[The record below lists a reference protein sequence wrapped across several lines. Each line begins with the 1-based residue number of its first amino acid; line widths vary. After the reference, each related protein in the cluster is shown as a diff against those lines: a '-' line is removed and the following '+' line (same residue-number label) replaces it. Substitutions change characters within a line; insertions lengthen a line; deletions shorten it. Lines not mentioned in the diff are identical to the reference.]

1 MPRSGGI
8 AIVASIFAGSLAVAL
23 VIHLPG
29 DGAVALFSAALLVAA
44 VSFLDDR
51 FSLNA
56 GVRLLVHSGA
66 AWWLLG
72 SGFLPQSFVLP
83 GTILWWPAP
92 VAWIAGMLF
101 VVWLT
106 NLYNFMDGMDGFA
119 AGMAGF
125 GFSAYAL
132 LGFLG
137 GDTLF
142 ALLSLVVAASAA
154 GFLLFNFPPAR
165 IFMGDTGASTLGFL
179 VAAFSL
185 WADRDGLFPLWTGL
199 LVFSPFIV
207 DATVT
212 LFRRLLKGKKIWE
225 AHRSHYYQR
234 LVQLGWGHRRTV
246 LAEYGLML
254 ASAAGAIAA
263 MQLGVASQWLI
274 GGIWILFYL
283 SAMVA
288 LPVAERRA
296 GAGR

>member
-1 MPRSGGI
+1 MVFVIPPSDAVSGAFG
-8 AIVASIFAGSLAVAL
+8 G
-23 VIHLPG
+23 
-29 DGAVALFSAALLVAA
+29 AALLVAA

-56 GVRLLVHSGA
+56 GVRLLVHAGA
-66 AWWLLG
+66 AGWLL
-72 SGFLPQSFVLP
+72 SDGFLPQSFVLP
-83 GTILWWPAP
+83 GMAFGLAVP
-92 VAWIAGMLF
+92 VAWVGGILF
-101 VVWLT
+101 VVWLI

-132 LGFLG
+132 LGFMA
-137 GDTLF
+137 GDSLF
-142 ALLSLVVAASAA
+142 ALLSLVVAASAT

-185 WADRDGLFPLWTGL
+185 WADRDGLFPLWVGL

-212 LFRRLLKGKKIWE
+212 LFRRLLTGEKLWE

-234 LVQLGWGHRRTV
+234 LVRLGWGHRRTV
-246 LAEYGLML
+246 LVEYGLMF
-254 ASAAGAIAA
+254 AAAVSAAVAVQLDA
-263 MQLGVASQWLI
+263 MSQWLI
-274 GGIWILFYL
+274 GSVWIFVYL
-283 SAMVA
+283 SAITLVQIT
-288 LPVAERRA
+288 
-296 GAGR
+296 GRKQGPDR